1 MFLKLQMVRMRLCI
15 IFFLLI
21 LSREQ
26 LFLYFGTS
34 NVTEFSVNLFF
45 YKLNVLKY
53 CLHLDAFISNI
64 QQVLPGVLSR
74 KTNEMKLGI
83 IERVIKYSLSI

>member
-1 MFLKLQMVRMRLCI
+1 MFLKLQILRMRLCI
-15 IFFLLI
+15 FLLLLI

-26 LFLYFGTS
+26 LFLYFNTS
-34 NVTEFSVNLFF
+34 NITEFGVNLLLC
-45 YKLNVLKY
+45 KLNVLKY
-53 CLHLDAFISNI
+53 CFHLDAFISNI

-83 IERVIKYSLSI
+83 IERAIKY